1 LPAVDTV
8 IIFTDITIRMS
19 KLVEFVSKAPVP
31 EHTKNLIFEV
41 CVDDQSGEDVEVPFV
56 CIKLR

>member
-1 LPAVDTV
+1 MV
-8 IIFTDITIRMS
+8 IFFFFTDIAIRMS

>member
-1 LPAVDTV
+1 
-8 IIFTDITIRMS
+8 MS
-19 KLVEFVSKAPVP
+19 ELVEFVSRTPVP

-41 CVDDQSGEDVEVPFV
+41 CVDDRSGDDVEVPFV

>member
-1 LPAVDTV
+1 MRFLWWMVLTNKH
-8 IIFTDITIRMS
+8 RMS
-19 KLVEFVSKAPVP
+19 KLVEFVSKVAVP

-41 CVDDQSGEDVEVPFV
+41 CVDDQDGEDVEVPFV